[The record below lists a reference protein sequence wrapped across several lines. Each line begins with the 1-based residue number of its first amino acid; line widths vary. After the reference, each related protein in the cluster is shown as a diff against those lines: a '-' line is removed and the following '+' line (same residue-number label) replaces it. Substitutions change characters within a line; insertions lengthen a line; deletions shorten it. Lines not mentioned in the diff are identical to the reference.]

1 MLEWW
6 YGGMSVGQ
14 NIRMVERGML
24 VGWSAPCN
32 GMAG

>member
-6 YGGMSVGQ
+6 YGGMLVGQ

-24 VGWSAPCN
+24 VGGAPHN